1 MHANKGAGRR
11 TVYATRPVLPQGTRD
26 ADRHLLQEHVAA
38 ANRALGTV
46 RTACRETKASSELKA
61 VLAAL
66 LAAGNCLNFGTKRG
80 AAAAIKL
87 DMLSKLADVKVIPCS
102 LRTASST
109 ALSAGR

>member
-1 MHANKGAGRR
+1 M
-11 TVYATRPVLPQGTRD
+11 
-26 ADRHLLQEHVAA
+26 AA
-38 ANRALGTV
+38 ANRALETV

-87 DMLSKLADVKVIPCS
+87 DMLSKLADVKVVPH
-102 LRTASST
+102 RMHTAGST
-109 ALSAGR
+109 ALPAGK